1 MVSSEIRFFSNKKK
15 TCICSNKMAGLAKKT
30 SLSSVEHDECET
42 EEKVTNIR
50 KNRTENVDEE
60 TVNAN
65 VYEPKDSAYVQHLAE
80 ICHIITNDDRY
91 RGLFKWEYGDNLVAV
106 HYLRE
111 FYSLKAC
118 SNNKL
123 DDKVAPSNESM
134 VDDRH
139 GRAMLLYCRLFH
151 RQVGFQSRNIVFLFK
166 MLY

>member
-1 MVSSEIRFFSNKKK
+1 
-15 TCICSNKMAGLAKKT
+15 MAGLAKKA
-30 SLSSVEHDECET
+30 SFSSVEHDECET